1 MNRRT
6 PKQRAMVRAIFVL
19 LAAAL
24 ICGGVYF
31 YLNYEVKVQR
41 TEDGLEAIKIVPRRG
56 GPAPGGGGQ
65 SDADPDRPQRPLIRI
80 ATFNADRLDEHKL
93 ANRRVGDVLADLL
106 PRFDLVALQDIRAA
120 DRGILHR
127 LLEQI
132 NAGGREFN
140 FATHDEAG
148 RGDLEPFSAFL
159 FNRNAVEV
167 DRSTVLLV
175 DDPEDRF
182 RRPPLVA
189 QFRVRGP
196 DTAEAFTFKLVNVH
210 LDPERLDAELDLL
223 DEVYRAVRDQEPAED
238 DVILLGDFGEERAEP
253 GLLVSMPDVQAAVV
267 DTPTTLS
274 GIRHPVDNL
283 FFHRRATTEFAGRAE
298 VFDVMRAYDLT
309 RRQAEE
315 ISDHLPV
322 WAEFSSYEGGE
333 SGLIGG
339 DPGPASTP

>member
-1 MNRRT
+1 M
-6 PKQRAMVRAIFVL
+6 L

-56 GPAPGGGGQ
+56 GPPTAGGGQ
-65 SDADPDRPQRPLIRI
+65 SGADPDRPQRPLIRI

-93 ANRRVGDVLADLL
+93 ANRRVNDVLMHLI
-106 PRFDLVALQDIRAA
+106 PRFDLVAIQDIRAA
-120 DRGILHR
+120 DRGILVR
-127 LLEQI
+127 LVEQI
-132 NAGGREFN
+132 NAGGREFD

-167 DRSTVLLV
+167 DRSKVQLV
-175 DDPEDRF
+175 EDPEGRF
-182 RRPPLVA
+182 RRPPLMG

-196 DTAEAFTFKLVNVH
+196 DPAEAFTFKLVNVH
-210 LDPERLDAELDLL
+210 LDPEQLDTELDLL
-223 DEVYRAVRDQEPAED
+223 DDVYWAVRDEEPAED

-253 GLLVSMPDVQAAVV
+253 SLLLSVPDVQAAIT

-274 GIRHPVDNL
+274 GVRYPVDNL
-283 FFHRRATTEFAGRAE
+283 FFHTRATTEFAGRAE

-322 WAEFSSYEGGE
+322 WAEFSSYEGGG

-339 DPGPASTP
+339 NSGPASTP